1 MTNINLH
8 VKTLITIFVMA
19 LSIVAITTF
28 ITVFPKVST
37 VIVAILLV
45 GGLVAML
52 YIAVYEMIKSCYE
65 E

>member
-1 MTNINLH
+1 MANINLH

-45 GGLVAML
+45 GGLIAML
-52 YIAVYEMIKSCYE
+52 YLAVYEMIKSCYE